1 VRKVTTAVVVLLALT
16 GCGGASDSATPG
28 DVPPPATSA
37 PPPDGSSPV
46 IDTAAERERTEQEVL
61 GAYLAGWEAK
71 HRSNDPPDPE
81 FPALGET
88 HTGPALEQ
96 VIVNR
101 KAFLV
106 SGRVGRFPAD
116 SVANRE
122 AEVVSVEA
130 NEATVRDCSVDDSQ
144 IVIAATGEVV
154 NDLVATALF
163 EGSMVV
169 DDGRWKLRSL
179 RVVDEW
185 DGVAGCAVD

>member
-1 VRKVTTAVVVLLALT
+1 VLDA
-16 GCGGASDSATPG
+16 
-28 DVPPPATSA
+28 
-37 PPPDGSSPV
+37 
-46 IDTAAERERTEQEVL
+46 AAERERVEQEVL
-61 GAYLAGWEAK
+61 AAYLAGWEAK

-96 VIVNR
+96 VVENR
-101 KAFLV
+101 KAFQL
-106 SGRVGRFPAD
+106 SGRVGRFPTN

-122 AEVVSVEA
+122 AEVISLEA
-130 NEATVRDCSVDDSQ
+130 DEATVRDCSVDDSQ

-169 DDGRWKLRSL
+169 DDGRWKLQSL
-179 RVVDEW
+179 TVVDEW